1 MVKVKKA
8 AIGAMGFASLQPLL
22 FGIGDDAVDAQP
34 EVSVPNTQGILAREI
49 IILSAGFEI
58 NFYC

>member
-22 FGIGDDAVDAQP
+22 LGLGDDTIDGEP
-34 EVSVPNTQGILAREI
+34 EVSIPITRVILAVS
-49 IILSAGFEI
+49 L
-58 NFYC
+58 